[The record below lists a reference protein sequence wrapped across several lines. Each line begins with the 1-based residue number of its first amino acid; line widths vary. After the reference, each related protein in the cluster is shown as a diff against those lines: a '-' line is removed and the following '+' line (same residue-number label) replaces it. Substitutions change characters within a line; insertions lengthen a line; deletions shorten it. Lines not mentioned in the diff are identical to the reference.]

1 MEITQ
6 LYQFFSPI
14 IGITT
19 DSRNIQTNQLY
30 FALKGSSFNGN
41 EFAQQ
46 ALLAG
51 ASYAIIDEEEYK
63 TSDRCIVVKNVL
75 QTLQALAQY
84 HLQQVKPKAI
94 IAITGSNG
102 KTTTKELVN
111 AVLATTYQTHYT
123 KGNLNNHI
131 GIPLTILQMQFGTE
145 IAIIEMGANHQKEIE
160 SYCSIVQPTHG
171 IITNCGKAHLEGFG
185 GLDGIRKGKGE
196 LYDFLNQYSGTVFV
210 NGDDTILLE
219 MIHDRNLQ
227 NVISYGKNES
237 STFSSVVLNE
247 HPFLKIQ
254 FESTEINSHLY
265 GNYNFSNIMCAIALG
280 KYFKVENENIKQ
292 AIEQYNPTN
301 SRSQLI
307 QKATYSLILD
317 AYNANPSSM
326 QHALE
331 NFAHSTAT
339 NKIVIL
345 GDMFELGKYAA
356 EEHQK
361 ITDLAIQLAFDTIVL
376 VGEEFDKTTGKNLIK
391 FKNSTDAGTWFREQ
405 SFKDAE
411 ILLKGSR
418 GMKMEKVVEA

>member
-6 LYQFFSPI
+6 LYQLFSPLN
-14 IGITT
+14 GITT
-19 DSRNIQTNQLY
+19 DTRNILPNQLY
-30 FALKGSSFNGN
+30 FALKGEQFNGN
-41 EFAQQ
+41 KFAQQ
-46 ALLAG
+46 ALETG

-63 TSDRCIVVKNVL
+63 TSDRCIVVTDVL
-75 QTLQALAQY
+75 QTLQALAKY

-94 IAITGSNG
+94 ISITGSNG

-111 AVLATTYQTHYT
+111 AVLATTYQTHFT

-196 LYDFLNQYSGTVFV
+196 LYDFLNKHAGTVFV
-210 NGDDTILLE
+210 NGDDMILMD
-219 MIHDRNLQ
+219 MIHERNLQ

-237 STFSSVVLNE
+237 NNFSSVVLNE

-265 GNYNFSNIMCAIALG
+265 GNYNFSNIMCAIAIG
-280 KYFKVENENIKQ
+280 KYFNVKNEQIKQ

-301 SRSQLI
+301 ARSQLI

-331 NFAHSTAT
+331 NFAHSSAA

-361 ITDLAIQLAFDTIVL
+361 ITDLALQLAFDTIVL
-376 VGEEFDKTTGKNLIK
+376 VGEEFGKTTGNNLIK
-391 FKNSTDAGTWFREQ
+391 FKNSSEAGTWFREQ